1 MKSKKM
7 TKSTFAIII
16 MGIVMV
22 AMLAFG
28 GTFAYFTAKTSAIK
42 SDPIT
47 TGLIS
52 LKAGDKVTLEGNT
65 GALLPKES
73 ITAKLSYTDA
83 STRGTWIVIEA
94 TADINA
100 IGAGASLKLAD
111 ITFDAESGLT
121 AKKYAKGD
129 RTVFVIK
136 NSKDDETNGD
146 VVLKNSFTA
155 SVVAEYDATEEN
167 LDGKTAAELTN
178 MGKTF
183 TISFEASSVQ
193 FSGHADEMA
202 ALKTLFGAEHGFT
215 AQA

>member
-1 MKSKKM
+1 
-7 TKSTFAIII
+7 

-28 GTFAYFTAKTSAIK
+28 GTFAYFTAKANPLASEA
-42 SDPIT
+42 IT

-73 ITAKLSYTDA
+73 ITAKLSYTDD

-94 TADINA
+94 SADIDN
-100 IGAGASLKLAD
+100 IGAGASLKLTD
-111 ITFDAESGLT
+111 ITFDAASGLT
-121 AKKYAKGD
+121 AKKYTKAAD
-129 RTVFVIK
+129 NRTVFVIK
-136 NSKDDETNGD
+136 NSQDSATNGD
-146 VVLKNSFTA
+146 AVLKNSFTA
-155 SVVAEYDATEEN
+155 SVIAEYDATEEN
-167 LDGKTAAELTN
+167 VDGKTAAELTN

-183 TISFEASSVQ
+183 TITFKAQSVQ
-193 FSGHADEMA
+193 FSGHTDEMA
-202 ALKTLFGAEHGFT
+202 ALNTLFGTEHGFT